1 MPPYLIGWTMGAMTI
16 GCMLWGVGA
25 MAWGF
30 PLYLA

>member
-1 MPPYLIGWTMGAMTI
+1 MPILIGWTLGAMTI

-30 PLYLA
+30 PVIL